1 MPLWNPHLEVFLPT
15 LIQGCEKNLFV
26 EGYLFFHG
34 GSQNHQPPL
43 LERRRGERRTI
54 SSPGSLVIAPQNKTR
69 LGDSNRV
76 GFALNGGRT
85 LYSFRGRGTPER
97 KLMAH
102 GTLRSGPATTPAA
115 LTANTN
121 TTALPWT
128 PFSPP
133 DKPEAKI
140 KQLKPLLEASTLN
153 GNQIK

>member
-1 MPLWNPHLEVFLPT
+1 MSLWNPHLEVFLPT

-54 SSPGSLVIAPQNKTR
+54 CFPGSLVRAPQNKTL
-69 LGDSNRV
+69 LGGSNQV
-76 GFALNGGRT
+76 GLALNGGCT
-85 LYSFRGRGTPER
+85 LSSFRGQGTPGR
-97 KLMAH
+97 KLVAH
-102 GTLRSGPATTPAA
+102 GRLRSGPTTTPAA

-133 DKPEAKI
+133 EKPEAKI
-140 KQLKPLLEASTLN
+140 KQLKLLLEASTLN